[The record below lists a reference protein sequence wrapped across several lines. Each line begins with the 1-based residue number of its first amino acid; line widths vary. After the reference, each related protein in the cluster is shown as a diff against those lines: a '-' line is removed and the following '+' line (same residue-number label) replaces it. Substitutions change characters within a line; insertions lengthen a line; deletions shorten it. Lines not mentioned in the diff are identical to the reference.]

1 VGYHAERGSY
11 TSRAE
16 DHEER
21 DQASRKVDQVS
32 REGDNDYIRERESCS
47 VKDGSCRNE
56 LQVLFSRRRVSW
68 RLRKGIM
75 QEGQGLSCTRE
86 KNFIDRGGG
95 GLCSIRGFIE
105 LEGSSSSR
113 SMYRMSGICMYV

>member
-1 VGYHAERGSY
+1 MVSCREGAFDRVVGYHAEGGSY

-32 REGDNDYIRERESCS
+32 REEDSEYRRERKSCS
-47 VKDGSCRNE
+47 VRDGSCRNE

-75 QEGQGLSCTRE
+75 QMEQGVSCTRE
-86 KNFIDRGGG
+86 KRTIDRGRGG
-95 GLCSIRGFIE
+95 IICSIRGD
-105 LEGSSSSR
+105 L
-113 SMYRMSGICMYV
+113 

>member
-1 VGYHAERGSY
+1 MQRGSIRQSCGISCRGGSY
-11 TSRAE
+11 TSIAE

-21 DQASRKVDQVS
+21 DQTSRKVDQVS
-32 REGDNDYIRERESCS
+32 REEDNEFRRERKSCS

-75 QEGQGLSCTRE
+75 QVGQGVSCTRD
-86 KNFIDRGGG
+86 KKFIDGGG
-95 GLCSIRGFIE
+95 GGD
-105 LEGSSSSR
+105 
-113 SMYRMSGICMYV
+113 YAA